1 MVTGMVT
8 DMDSMDIHK
17 KKQLSPGIQHN
28 INFRHVVIFFIIFYQ
43 TSLWARNWQIDPSL
57 TIQETYSD
65 NVRLASDNKKAAFI
79 TEISPGISISR
90 RTARNRIDL
99 NYRMQNL
106 YNAGGNEE
114 YDLNHQLQFDSKT
127 EILRNS
133 LFLDLTSSI
142 SQQNTSNIRSAND
155 NITGGDNRTTV
166 TSYGFSPYWIPH
178 LHGYADGE
186 VRFRYE
192 KFSTENDNDQ
202 SSDAASTLNPLSLS
216 DSETIE
222 ESVHLV
228 SGWRFSR
235 VTWALNFVNRE
246 QKREGGEDIIFRNMD
261 GLVRVHLSRKFNLFA
276 QAGHSDN
283 SFQSLTDRNQNGFF
297 YTVGGEWRPSQRFG
311 IEAGF
316 GNNNFVTVNI
326 SPTRHMHWTTTYRNN
341 DIGTNN
347 GSTWETDFEFETKRS
362 TWKASYSEDT
372 TTIQT
377 VLAETQTFTLVD
389 PATGQPAINPVTNQR
404 IQRDISLPTLVDEV
418 FIRKRGEISFAYNT
432 GKSDINASVFNEKR
446 TFQVSKN
453 KDDIFGISA
462 NWNWHFTRRTSFF
475 ARSSWQKTKRT
486 TSSLVLDERSDSS
499 DSTDDRFDFSL
510 GLTRRI
516 PIRFGKGSQMNGR
529 IEYRYL
535 NQTSDDDFNEF
546 QENRITASLQISL

>member
-1 MVTGMVT
+1 MAMAMAM
-8 DMDSMDIHK
+8 DMDSMGIHNTNR
-17 KKQLSPGIQHN
+17 LLAGIQHKTN
-28 INFRHVVIFFIIFYQ
+28 LSCVIFLLIIFYQ
-43 TSLWARNWQIDPSL
+43 TSLWARNWEFDPSL
-57 TIQETYSD
+57 TIEETYSD
-65 NVRLASDNKKAAFI
+65 NIRLASDNKKGAFV
-79 TEISPGISISR
+79 TEISPGISFSR
-90 RTARNRIDL
+90 KTARNQLDL

-114 YDLNHQLQFDSKT
+114 YDLNHQLQFDSNT
-127 EILRNS
+127 ELLRNS

-166 TSYGFSPYWIPH
+166 TSYGFSPYWTPH
-178 LHGYADGE
+178 LHGYANGE
-186 VRFRYE
+186 VRFRYQ
-192 KFSTENDNDQ
+192 KFSSENDNDQ
-202 SSDAASTLNPLSLS
+202 TSNTGSALNSLSLS

-235 VTWALNFVNRE
+235 LTWALNFVNRE
-246 QKREGGEDIIFRNMD
+246 QKREGGEDVIFRNID
-261 GLVRVHLSRKFNLFA
+261 GLIRVHLSRKFNLFA

-316 GNNNFVTVNI
+316 GNNSFVTVNI
-326 SPTRHMHWTTTYRNN
+326 SPTRHMHWTTTYRDN
-341 DIGTNN
+341 DIGTNS

-372 TTIQT
+372 TTTQT

-389 PATGQPAINPVTNQR
+389 GVTGQPVINPVTNQL
-404 IQRDISLPTLVDEV
+404 IQRDLSLPTLVDEV
-418 FIRKRGEISFAYNT
+418 FIRKRGEISFAYRT

-446 TFQVSKN
+446 IFQVSKN

-462 NWNWHFTRRTSFF
+462 DWNWRFTRRTSFF

-486 TSSLVLDERSDSS
+486 TSSLALEEGS
-499 DSTDDRFDFSL
+499 DSTDSIDDRFDFSM

-516 PIRFGKGSQMNGR
+516 PIRFGKSSQMNGR